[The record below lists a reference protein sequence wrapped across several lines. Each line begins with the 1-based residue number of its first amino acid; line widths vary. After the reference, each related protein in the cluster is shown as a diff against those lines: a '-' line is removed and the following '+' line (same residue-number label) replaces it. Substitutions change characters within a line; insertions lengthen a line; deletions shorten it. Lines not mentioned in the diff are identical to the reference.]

1 MVAQYRYTKNLEELG
16 FTREQAEGQVK
27 VMSEVVD
34 NKGMT
39 REDFLNAQMSHEKN
53 FDLKIDHLKSHVN
66 LEFQNIRNEI
76 HTEFKDVR
84 HEMRTEFKNVRH
96 EMKTEFKNVRHEMKT
111 EFKNVRH
118 EMKTE
123 FKDFREEMRTD
134 FKEMNLSINSILIKL
149 SSLFLLFSS
158 IGFTILGFLIKS

>member
-96 EMKTEFKNVRHEMKT
+96 EMKTEFK
-111 EFKNVRH
+111 
-118 EMKTE
+118 
-123 FKDFREEMRTD
+123 DFREEMRTD